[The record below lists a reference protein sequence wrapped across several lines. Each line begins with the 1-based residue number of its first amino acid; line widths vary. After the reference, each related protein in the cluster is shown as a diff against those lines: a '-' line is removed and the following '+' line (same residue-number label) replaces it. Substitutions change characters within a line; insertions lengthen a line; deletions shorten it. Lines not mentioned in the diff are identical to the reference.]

1 MKRVLLLISLL
12 LVSGLAAEDALR
24 LQNQQTFP
32 AALSAGNKDVILQF
46 DLYHTGKVTYTD
58 INVTLKLPEQF
69 ESIKT
74 TYSVDRI
81 LPGQTATVSF
91 RFNVKSTIDPGTYT
105 TPLAIAYTD
114 TSGPYQTV
122 SNRNIYLSVSST
134 PVLKFIDIEFTP
146 SPHIGKEFDTIFTL
160 NNTGALPASNIV
172 ATIST
177 LAAAGITWIPD
188 SQVVDYIAP
197 NSPGAIAFKGRVSS
211 ETAPGAYPGTI
222 ALSYSGKTL
231 TNAFILEVHG
241 TPDLRLAG
249 SQTDKTPYVGEK
261 FTLSVQLEDVGK
273 EKARSVQV
281 KLNDEA
287 IAGTLTSFIGTIDP
301 DDTGSAIFDITLS
314 KSGSYA
320 VPLEYIYMDDEGN
333 TYTQTENIA
342 LFIYTRPF
350 DFTGI
355 FLLAI
360 IAVAVWYWMKGR
372 KRKRRIDKI
381 VD

>member
-1 MKRVLLLISLL
+1 MKRVLLLVSLL

-24 LQNQQTFP
+24 IQNQQTFP
-32 AALSAGNKDVILQF
+32 ASLRAGDKDVILQF
-46 DLYHTGKVTYTD
+46 DLYHTGKITYTD

-81 LPGQTATVSF
+81 LPSQTATISF

-105 TPLAIAYTD
+105 APLAIAYTD
-114 TSGPYQTV
+114 TSGPFQTA

-146 SPHIGKEFDTIFTL
+146 SPHIGKDFEMLFTL

-177 LAAAGITWIPD
+177 SATAEITWIPD

-197 NSPGAIAFKGRVSS
+197 NSPGTIAFKGRVSS
-211 ETAPGAYPGTI
+211 ETAPDAYPGTI
-222 ALSYSGKTL
+222 TLSYSGKTL

-241 TPDLRLAG
+241 TPDLNLAG

-281 KLNDEA
+281 KLDDQT
-287 IAGTLTSFIGTIDP
+287 IAGTLTSYIGTIEP

-314 KSGSYA
+314 KSGSYV
-320 VPLEYIYMDDEGN
+320 VPLEYIYTDDEGN
-333 TYTQTENIA
+333 TYTQTENIT

-355 FLLAI
+355 FLLVI
-360 IAVAVWYWMKGR
+360 IAGVFWYWMKGR